1 MDELGTNL
9 FLRDS
14 LFLFFCKLRCQGGR
28 RMTKGMEVGLRNE
41 GGNCCKYYLILMSDC
56 LARTAMQPQHF
67 TSTLD
72 RECTI
77 SY

>member
-14 LFLFFCKLRCQGGR
+14 LFLFFLQIAVPRGEE
-28 RMTKGMEVGLRNE
+28 KGEVGLRNE
-41 GGNCCKYYLILMSDC
+41 GGNCCKYYLILMSDR
-56 LARTAMQPQHF
+56 LARTAMQPQF